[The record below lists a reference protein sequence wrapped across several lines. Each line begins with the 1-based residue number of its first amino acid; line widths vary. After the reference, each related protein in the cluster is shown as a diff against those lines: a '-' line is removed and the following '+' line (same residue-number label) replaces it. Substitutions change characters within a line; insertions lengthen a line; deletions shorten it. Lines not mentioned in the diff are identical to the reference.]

1 MKKILFTSMMLL
13 GAISANAQFTVYK
26 PVEVPQT
33 SSVPSSGYGTPYT
46 IYEPTYG
53 SPYRQR
59 QQQQARPKMQE
70 VTLKGYY
77 KKGNDWYFLPIR
89 VGVIGEEVR
98 LLSIKTQN
106 GWSNCGNKASIVGGF
121 DSEEIR
127 DNFNYK
133 AFTSLCGTIYF

>member
-13 GAISANAQFTVYK
+13 GAMSANAQFTVYQ
-26 PVEVPQT
+26 P
-33 SSVPSSGYGTPYT
+33 
-46 IYEPTYG
+46 IYEPTYA
-53 SPYRQR
+53 SPYR
-59 QQQQARPKMQE
+59 QQQQARPKRQE

-89 VGVIGEEVR
+89 VGIIGEEVT

-106 GWSNCGNKASIVGGF
+106 VWSNCGSKASAVGGF

-133 AFTSLCGTIYF
+133 AFTSIYGTIYF